1 MDNDNKPVC
10 RFDKSKSKEEL
21 DRRHIEKVIE
31 GTAKVRDNK
40 VRKFTDAFFAED
52 LGTVKSHL
60 KDDLLIPEIKKLL
73 VNLLKDGV
81 EILFNGRVTRGVKQ
95 DRFSDNYAYN
105 RCFDRRDDRRY
116 ESNKPLNQLDYRDIL
131 FETRGKAQAVLDTT
145 YRDIRTYGFVCV
157 SDMYEMV
164 GLTAPFTGNNY
175 GWMNIDNATIE
186 RVYNGYVIRLPRAV
200 PIER

>member
-1 MDNDNKPVC
+1 MEDNKPVC
-10 RFDKSKSKEEL
+10 RFDKSQKQEL

-40 VRKFTDAFFAED
+40 VRKLTDAFFAED
-52 LGTVKSHL
+52 LNTVKSHL
-60 KDDLLIPEIKKLL
+60 RDDLLIPEIKKLF
-73 VNLLKDGV
+73 VNLCKDGI
-81 EILFNGRVTRGVKQ
+81 EILFNGRVSRGDKR
-95 DRFSDNYAYN
+95 DRFSDNYVSYN
-105 RCFDRRDDRRY
+105 SYSSRRDDRRY
-116 ESNKPLNQLDYRDIL
+116 ESRPINQFDYRDIL
-131 FETRGKAQAVLDTT
+131 FETRGQAQSVLDAM
-145 YRDIRTYGFVCV
+145 YRDCRTYGFVCV

-175 GWMNIDNATIE
+175 GWMNVDNATIE